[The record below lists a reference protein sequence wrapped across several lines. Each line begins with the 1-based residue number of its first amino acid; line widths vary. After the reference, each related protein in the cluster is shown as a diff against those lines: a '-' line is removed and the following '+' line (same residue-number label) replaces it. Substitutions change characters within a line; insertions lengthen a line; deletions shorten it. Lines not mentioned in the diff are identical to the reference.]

1 MKNTICTAITCLV
14 AAIALPVAAEVC
26 TPEDAQRKA
35 EQAADYI
42 HRTADG
48 DPEKAEAMH
57 AKLLAFQER
66 DPTRS
71 RHTACEAYQRIID
84 ELKRHE
90 SDSL

>member
-1 MKNTICTAITCLV
+1 MKHTLSV
-14 AAIALPVAAEVC
+14 AAACLFAVVVLPVSAEVC

-35 EQAADYI
+35 EQAAEYI

-66 DPTRS
+66 DPTMS
-71 RHTACEAYQRIID
+71 RHSACEAYQRIID
-84 ELKRHE
+84 ELQRN
-90 SDSL
+90 D